1 MKVVLSQ
8 GAKTMI
14 PDQFL
19 YCRIC
24 DEVHH
29 VTPFDSAPIYDLEGM
44 TVREIFIDDRRQ
56 FIDKHFDHEIEKLR
70 TVTGNRFSIG
80 RLIDPMKVGYVE
92 VTNGTEFFILRIS
105 RSSITDPVSYQM
117 VSRQMM
123 RWEATKEGRE
133 DESQR

>member
-1 MKVVLSQ
+1 
-8 GAKTMI
+8 MI

-24 DEVHH
+24 NEVHH
-29 VTPFDSAPIYDLEGM
+29 VTAFDSAPIYDLEGM

-105 RSSITDPVSYQM
+105 RSSITDPVSYQI
-117 VSRQMM
+117 VSRQMK